1 MGRALIIVEEVNV
14 HSNTNPVGPK
24 KTKFQTSSTR
34 VLQTENEKLT
44 KLEDHNQAGNIQ

>member
-14 HSNTNPVGPK
+14 HSNTSPLGPK

-34 VLQTENEKLT
+34 VLQTDYEKLRM
-44 KLEDHNQAGNIQ
+44 LENHNQAGNIQ